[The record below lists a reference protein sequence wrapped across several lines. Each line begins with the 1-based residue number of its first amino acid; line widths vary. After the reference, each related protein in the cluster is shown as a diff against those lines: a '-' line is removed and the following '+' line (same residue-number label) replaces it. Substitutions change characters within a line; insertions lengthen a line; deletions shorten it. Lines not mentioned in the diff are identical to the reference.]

1 MARKRANNEGTIYKL
16 PNGRW
21 CAQVTLEGHRIS
33 KTFDTQKEGLNW
45 IRKTRG
51 QIDDGM
57 SYTSTKITLGEYM
70 KSWLTSTKS

>member
-1 MARKRANNEGTIYKL
+1 MANKRGNNEGTIHKL

-21 CAQVTLEGHRIS
+21 RAQVTLNSHRIS
-33 KTFDTQKEGLNW
+33 HVFKTRGECQEW

-57 SYTSTKITLGEYM
+57 SYTSTQL
-70 KSWLTSTKS
+70 L